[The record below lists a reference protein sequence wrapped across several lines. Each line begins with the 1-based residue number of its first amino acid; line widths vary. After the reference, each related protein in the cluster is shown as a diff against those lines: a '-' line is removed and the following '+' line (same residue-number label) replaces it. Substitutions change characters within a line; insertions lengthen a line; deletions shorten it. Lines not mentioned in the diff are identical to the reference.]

1 MMERGVERIGRLVE
15 IERLGRLMEVE
26 EIGSKSKG
34 KNPES

>member
-26 EIGSKSKG
+26 GIGSKSKG